1 MKFNSGDVVKVREGI
16 NTGKLMKVVEVN
28 GPVLLLEDATGT
40 VIELYSTQVQKQM
53 LFG

>member
-16 NTGKLMKVVEVN
+16 NAGKTMKVLEVN
-28 GPVLLLEDATGT
+28 GPILLLEDSEGSVT
-40 VIELYSTQVQKQM
+40 ELYSTQVQKQM